1 MKKFALLALIAGT
14 TTAMASTSSFTTVGS
29 VTFNGKNS
37 VDAQGDIDN
46 AIDSWVSAAGGS
58 VSSIRVTGRLTEINT
73 GTFASEARV
82 RISAGAG
89 NSFSAFNVQATSLGN
104 FTGTTSIGP
113 AAVAVTAFTIAP
125 GSTLNFEWFESFD
138 DQSNAPDAVW
148 DTVTYEFGG
157 NNITNG
163 NFNLGVAN
171 PNGVTSSTFGSNVAG
186 GLDFYSISL
195 PYGVSNLGDFLNIET
210 SAGAD
215 NSTAYDSE
223 IAIYDGAGN
232 FITTD
237 DDGADVGLFSRLN
250 LTSGLAAGN
259 YTIVVGGFNTIFGT
273 TLSQITP
280 GAAAGTYSLDV
291 TYVPA
296 PASVAFLGLGALV
309 AGRRRR

>member
-37 VDAQGDIDN
+37 VDVQGDIDN

-58 VSSIRVTGRLTEINT
+58 VSSVRVTGSLTEVNT

-82 RISAGAG
+82 RLSAGSG
-89 NSFSAFNVQATSLGN
+89 NSFTSFNVQATSLGG

-113 AAVAVTAFTIAP
+113 VAVAVTPFTLAA
-125 GSTLNFEWFESFD
+125 GGTLNFEWFESFD
-138 DQSNAPDAVW
+138 DEANAVDAVW

-157 NNITNG
+157 NNIING
-163 NFNLGVAN
+163 NFNLGAAN
-171 PNGVTSSTFGSNVAG
+171 PNGVTSSTFGSNVAS

-195 PYGVSNLGDFLNIET
+195 PFGVSNVGDFLNVET

-215 NSTAYDSE
+215 GSTAYDSE
-223 IAIYDGAGN
+223 IAIYDAAGN
-232 FITTD
+232 FIATD
-237 DDGADVGLFSRLN
+237 DDGAATALFSRLN
-250 LTSGLAAGN
+250 FTSGLASGN
-259 YTIVVGGFNTIFGT
+259 YTIVVGGFNTAFGA
-273 TLSQITP
+273 TLSEIIP
-280 GAAAGTYSLDV
+280 GTAAGSYSLDV

-296 PASVAFLGLGALV
+296 PASIAFLGLGALV
-309 AGRRRR
+309 GGRRRR